1 MIYKTLVPQHG
12 IEPRSALYKRAATPI
27 SYKGVTLVDPQGI
40 EPCKA
45 GLKVRNSGVCA
56 AESLL
61 LRTRPDGTFSLIIFV
76 TYEQLCASND
86 HKNVLAMARSRYA
99 EFYRADS
106 RSKTS

>member
-45 GLKVRNSGVCA
+45 GLKVRY
-56 AESLL
+56 L
-61 LRTRPDGTFSLIIFV
+61 
-76 TYEQLCASND
+76 
-86 HKNVLAMARSRYA
+86 
-99 EFYRADS
+99 S
-106 RSKTS
+106 RSV

>member
-45 GLKVRNSGVCA
+45 GLKVR
-56 AESLL
+56 
-61 LRTRPDGTFSLIIFV
+61 
-76 TYEQLCASND
+76 Y
-86 HKNVLAMARSRYA
+86 LADRS
-99 EFYRADS
+99 EIQ
-106 RSKTS
+106 KTSVNNRYVTHTCYCY